1 MITGVF
7 RDASRPLAER
17 VADLLSRM
25 TREEKIG
32 QLGQVRMSDYEKNRS
47 AYLDGVRAGKWGS
60 RILAETAWAGDG
72 GASALKVEQLNEIQR
87 VAVEE
92 SRLGI
97 PILYGRDVIYGHRTV
112 FPIPHS
118 YAASFNPD
126 LVQRALS
133 AVAAEASS
141 EGVHWTFSPMLD
153 LVRDPRWGRVIE
165 SPGEDPYLSSRMA
178 VAAVHGFQG
187 EKIGGDKSLLACAK
201 HFAGYGGA
209 EGGRDYDTTEW
220 TDNTLHNMILPPFR
234 AAAKAGVAS
243 MMAGFNDLGGTPVSS
258 SRTLMRDWLKGELD
272 WNGFIVSDWGSI
284 FDLIGHG
291 VAGDERAATLRAFTA
306 GIDMEM
312 IAGFYE
318 RNIGALIDSG
328 ELPAAW
334 LDDAVSRILLA
345 KFRAGLFEHP
355 CTDPSRA
362 ATTLRHPD
370 HVALAVELATQ
381 SMVLLKNKN
390 NSLPLAPTLKKFA
403 VLGPYAEARREHLG
417 SWCLD
422 GRPNEVTSIL
432 DGLRT
437 AAPEKE
443 FITANAAFSDACI
456 DVARQAECVILCVG
470 ESHLRNGENKSI
482 AELALPP
489 GQEQLIAA
497 LGGLGLSLIVVD
509 CSGRY
514 LPSPAA
520 EAHAAAILHAGSL
533 GTEAGTAIARVLLG
547 QAYPSG
553 KLPMTIPRSTGQI
566 PLYYNRKTV
575 GKTVTFADRY
585 RGYEDQLI
593 TPLYRFGHGLGYTT
607 FTLTDQQLS
616 AATMSA
622 DGEVTLRVTITN
634 TGPRLG
640 AEIVQLYIN
649 DPVAST
655 ARPACELKGFQRV
668 VLAPGASQ
676 VVSFKITAAELECY
690 GARCRWE
697 VEPGEFRLGLG
708 FDSAAPLPLKLTVLA
723 VQLED

>member
-1 MITGVF
+1 MTTGIF
-7 RDASRPLAER
+7 RDTSRPLAER

-32 QLGQVRMSDYEKNRS
+32 QLGQVCMSDYEKNRS
-47 AYLDGVRAGKWGS
+47 AYLDGVRKGKWGS

-112 FPIPHS
+112 FPVPHS

-141 EGVHWTFSPMLD
+141 EGVHWTFAPMLD

-165 SPGEDPYLSSRMA
+165 SPGEDPYLASRMA
-178 VAAVHGFQG
+178 VAAVRGFQG
-187 EKIGGDKSLLACAK
+187 EQFGGDKSLLACAK

-220 TDNTLHNMILPPFR
+220 TDNTLHNMVLPPFR

-243 MMAGFNDLGGTPVSS
+243 MMAAFNDLGGTPVSS
-258 SRTLMRDWLKGELD
+258 SRALMRDWLKSELGWD
-272 WNGFIVSDWGSI
+272 GFIVSDWGSV

-291 VAGDERAATLRAFTA
+291 VAADERAAALQAFTA

-312 IAGFYE
+312 IAGIFE

-334 LDDAVSRILLA
+334 LDNAISRILLA

-355 CTDPSRA
+355 YTDPSRA
-362 ATTLRHPD
+362 AATLRHPD
-370 HVALAVELATQ
+370 HIALAVELATQ
-381 SMVLLKNKN
+381 SIVLLKNVN
-390 NSLPLAPTLKKFA
+390 NFLPLAPTLKKIA

-422 GRPNEVTSIL
+422 GRAADVTSIL
-432 DGLRT
+432 DGLRP
-437 AAPEKE
+437 AAPEME
-443 FITANAAFSDACI
+443 FSTANAAFSDACV
-456 DVARQAECVILCVG
+456 DVARQAECVVLCVG
-470 ESHLRNGENKSI
+470 ESHVRNGENKSI

-497 LGGLGLSLIVVD
+497 LGNLGLPLVVVD

-520 EAHAAAILHAGSL
+520 EAHARAILHAGSL

-553 KLPMTIPRSTGQI
+553 KLPMTIPRSAGQI

-585 RGYEDQLI
+585 RGYEDQLL

-607 FTLTDQQLS
+607 FTLADQHLS

-622 DGEVTLRVTITN
+622 EGEVTLRATITN

-640 AEIVQLYIN
+640 AEVVQLYIN

-655 ARPACELKGFQRV
+655 ARPARELKGFQRV
-668 VLAPGASQ
+668 ALAPGASQ
-676 VVSFKITAAELECY
+676 VVSFKITAAELEFY
-690 GARCRWE
+690 GARCRRE

-708 FDSAAPLPLKLTVLA
+708 FDSAAPLPLTLTVLA
-723 VQLED
+723 VQLEN